1 VLRERLKNQQFRISL
16 LVAIVLA
23 LFALVIAAIVVST
36 LALTSTTNALG
47 PGYYPVLICSLM
59 FLTCLYVIYSL
70 LYGDSDAIVYKAV
83 INRAAVSKPLALLL
97 LTVVCV
103 ATMPLFGFLG
113 SMFIFNY
120 IELTYL
126 EIEKQTLGWRLIYS
140 AAISGGIFWLF
151 KAMMI
156 FLPRP
161 FWL

>member
-1 VLRERLKNQQFRISL
+1 VLRERLKNQQFRISVI
-16 LVAIVLA
+16 VAGVLA
-23 LFALVIAAIVVST
+23 LFALVVAGIIVST
-36 LALTSTTNALG
+36 LALTSPTTAPG
-47 PGYYPVLICSLM
+47 PGYYPLLVCGVM

-70 LYGDSDAIVYKAV
+70 LYGDSEGLVFKAV
-83 INRAAVSKPLALLL
+83 IDRQAVSKPLALLL
-97 LTVVCV
+97 VTVVCV

-126 EIEKQTLGWRLIYS
+126 EIDKQPLVWRLVYS

-151 KAMMI
+151 KVMMI

>member
-1 VLRERLKNQQFRISL
+1 VLRERLKNQQFRVSL
-16 LVAIVLA
+16 IVAIVLA
-23 LFALVIAAIVVST
+23 LLALTVAGIIVST
-36 LALTSTTNALG
+36 LALTTATTALG
-47 PGYYPVLICSLM
+47 PGYYPLLVCGIM
-59 FLTCLYVIYSL
+59 FLTCLYVIYSI
-70 LYGDSDAIVYKAV
+70 LYGDSDSIVYKAV
-83 INRAAVSKPLALLL
+83 IDRNAVSKPLALLL

-126 EIEKQTLGWRLIYS
+126 EVEKQPLLWRLIYS
-140 AAISGGIFWLF
+140 AAISGGIFWMF
-151 KAMMI
+151 KVMMI